1 MKTTQC
7 EHEEAVLRALASGSW
22 PGQLRDHLAGCQS
35 CADVVIV
42 AQALREVADDTSSE
56 PLPDPGRIWREAQR
70 IERLATAE
78 RATWPIK
85 LTTRVALS
93 ACVVAA
99 AAGLAWMWPTVFSQ
113 VSATVAWFWHR
124 TAIDTG
130 QIFTAILGFASLA
143 AFLAAFA
150 LFESWAR
157 E

>member
-1 MKTTQC
+1 MKNTQC
-7 EHEEAVLRALASGSW
+7 EHGEAVLRALAAGSW
-22 PGQLRDHLAGCQS
+22 PDELRDHLAGCRS
-35 CADVVIV
+35 CADVVTV
-42 AQALREVADDTSSE
+42 ARALREVADDASSK
-56 PLPDPGRIWREAQR
+56 PLPDPGKIWRVAQR
-70 IERLATAE
+70 SERLAAAE

-85 LTTRVALS
+85 LTTRVALT

-99 AAGLAWMWPTVFSQ
+99 GAGLVWMWPAFMSQ
-113 VSATVAWFWHR
+113 VSATVAWFSHR
-124 TAIDTG
+124 TVIDTG